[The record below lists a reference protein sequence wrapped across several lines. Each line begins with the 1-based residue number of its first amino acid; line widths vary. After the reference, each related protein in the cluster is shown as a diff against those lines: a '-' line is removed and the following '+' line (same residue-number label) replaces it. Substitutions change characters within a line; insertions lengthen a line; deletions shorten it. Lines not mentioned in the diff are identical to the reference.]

1 MFVLVLA
8 AGSFLTF
15 IAVLACLFI
24 AHTLESREILRSRNI
39 WFQRPA
45 TLLCVEQAFDP
56 IYAGL
61 WEAPMAAL
69 RLVSS
74 ARSGVSSGRLRLIF
88 DRAAAC
94 FPEIYDGCDFMQW
107 MEFLNY
113 EELIAWQGNKV
124 IITLKGKEFLANRFV
139 ADAPLETHSLD
150 KSVA

>member
-15 IAVLACLFI
+15 IAVLACLLV

-39 WFQRPA
+39 WFHRPA
-45 TLLCVEQAFDP
+45 TFLCVEQAFDP
-56 IYAGL
+56 IYARL
-61 WEAPMAAL
+61 WESPIAAL

-74 ARSGVSSGRLRLIF
+74 ARSGISPGRLRSIF
-88 DRAAAC
+88 EGAAAC

-107 MEFLNY
+107 LEFLNY
-113 EELIAWQGNKV
+113 EELIAWQGDKV
-124 IITLKGKEFLANRFV
+124 IITSKGKEFLANRFV
-139 ADAPLETHSLD
+139 TDVPAGTNFLD